1 MHERFAFNGFK
12 CMQCNEWSWIMT
24 TSWNHSLYQCVFIR
38 SSISLGNSKNWYC
51 NFRHCYTAV
60 FVLTV
65 HQLLLTSVAHPLP
78 SDLDDSSNGEMTSE
92 EESGSSPIP
101 EEGDT
106 GAAAG
111 DETGAAAIGTPAAS
125 PDAEPET
132 EPTASLPTP
141 RRASFRDYLYFWQQL
156 LTLDTQSVR

>member
-1 MHERFAFNGFK
+1 M
-12 CMQCNEWSWIMT
+12 
-24 TSWNHSLYQCVFIR
+24 
-38 SSISLGNSKNWYC
+38 
-51 NFRHCYTAV
+51 
-60 FVLTV
+60 LTV